1 MPWVPVLVFVFVLLV
16 ASVVFPGS
24 RDSVSLSG
32 PLRVDALE
40 DAAFLHRMV
49 RLGMKLARPFQ
60 GLVVI
65 FLIVLSTIGTLDGV
79 HLMIVVARSLA
90 SEVIAVVTAPIPPF
104 SAVAVVSTPRVSVVE
119 TSTTVVPSGRLLG
132 SSDVFSDEFFYVV
145 GVDIIFGCGEELSDR
160 GRPLAQ

>member
-1 MPWVPVLVFVFVLLV
+1 MSWVPILVVVFVLLV

-24 RDSVSLSG
+24 FGDISLSG

-40 DAAFLHRMV
+40 DTAFFHRVV

-65 FLIVLSTIGTLDGV
+65 FLIVSSSIGTLDYI
-79 HLMIVVARSLA
+79 HLMIVVAWSLA
-90 SEVIAVVTAPIPPF
+90 SEVITVVAAPIPPF
-104 SAVAVVSTPRVSVVE
+104 SVVAVIATPRVSVIE
-119 TSTTVVPSGRLLG
+119 MSTAVVSSGRLLG
-132 SSDVFSDEFFYVV
+132 SLDVFFDELFCVV
-145 GVDIIFGCGEELSDR
+145 GVGVIFGYGKEFSDH